1 MKIRYFLM
9 GAALVAMASV
19 SFTACS
25 DDDEDAPEMTA
36 TPELTLKEDA
46 DAMRVKIGTE
56 NRQTL
61 PVETGAGEYNAY
73 SMNPAIA
80 DITYDEAGNA
90 YVEGFGNG
98 STQIVVSDAA
108 NRYKRFNVSV
118 YTTDVMQLSHTEYEF
133 QTPLGLS
140 STSNQ
145 CHVTAGNGHYSI
157 ESDNEKVVAVI
168 NEETGEIS
176 LTATSG
182 KEEFVAVVTVT
193 DCTGLTATINVTVK
207 YTLDAFTDADIQ
219 NLASKSGRELY
230 IKSSKF
236 SMNTNSDGGSSWG
249 WNYGEVTDSD
259 NADGTHTFGWWEPA
273 YGDYGGHYIIY
284 PQGTALNQ
292 DVAATYRF
300 KYSAYYDT
308 WNLEGTARI
317 LRDDDVA
324 KVMIWWSV
332 DMENECIDRGWIVI
346 PRSDL

>member
-9 GAALVAMASV
+9 GAALVAMSSV

-25 DDDEDAPEMTA
+25 DDDEDAPEMTT

-73 SMNPAIA
+73 SMDPAIA

-168 NEETGEIS
+168 DEETGEIS

-182 KEEFVAVVTVT
+182 KEEFVAAVTVT

-207 YTLDAFTDADIQ
+207 YTLDAFTESDLQ
-219 NLASKSGRELY
+219 TLAAKTDREMY

-236 SMNTNSDGGSSWG
+236 SDTKNIDCD
-249 WNYGEVTDSD
+249 NYGWRYGSFCDKD
-259 NADGTHTFGWWEPA
+259 NADGTYTFGWWEPG

-300 KYSAYYDT
+300 KANCGYT
-308 WNLEGTARI
+308 EWNLEGTARI
-317 LRDDDVA
+317 IRDDDVA

-332 DMENECIDRGWIVI
+332 DMENECIDRGWAVV
-346 PRSDL
+346 PKSDL